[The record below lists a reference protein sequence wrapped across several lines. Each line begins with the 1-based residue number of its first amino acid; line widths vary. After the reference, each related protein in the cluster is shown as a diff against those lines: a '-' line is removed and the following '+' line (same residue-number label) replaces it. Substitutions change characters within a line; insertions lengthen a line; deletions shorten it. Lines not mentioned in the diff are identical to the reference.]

1 MTGVS
6 VWGSGNGDKQLWLIL
21 LSLLSPLVA
30 CFCEL
35 SGFQDE
41 WMRGNSALSMR
52 CSAVGFAEG
61 DSLQFCTDKLSH
73 DFVNLKICFSQ
84 YIVNLFY

>member
-35 SGFQDE
+35 SGFQGE
-41 WMRGNSALSMR
+41 RMRGNSALSVR
-52 CSAVGFAEG
+52 CSVVGFAEG
-61 DSLQFCTDKLSH
+61 DSLQFVQITITQES
-73 DFVNLKICFSQ
+73 
-84 YIVNLFY
+84 

>member
-35 SGFQDE
+35 NGFQDE
-41 WMRGNSALSMR
+41 RMRGNSALSMR
-52 CSAVGFAEG
+52 CSAIGYAEG
-61 DSLQFCTDKLSH
+61 DSLQFVQIDYRQ
-73 DFVNLKICFSQ
+73 FSRKQ
-84 YIVNLFY
+84 RL

>member
-35 SGFQDE
+35 SGFQGE
-41 WMRGNSALSMR
+41 RTRGNSALSVR
-52 CSAVGFAEG
+52 CSVVGFAEG
-61 DSLQFCTDKLSH
+61 DSLQFVQITITQES
-73 DFVNLKICFSQ
+73 
-84 YIVNLFY
+84 

>member
-21 LSLLSPLVA
+21 LSLLPPLVA

-41 WMRGNSALSMR
+41 RMRGNSALSMR

-61 DSLQFCTDKLSH
+61 DCLQCVQID
-73 DFVNLKICFSQ
+73 
-84 YIVNLFY
+84 

>member
-41 WMRGNSALSMR
+41 RMRGNSALSVR

-61 DSLQFCTDKLSH
+61 DCLQFVQITITQES
-73 DFVNLKICFSQ
+73 
-84 YIVNLFY
+84 

>member
-41 WMRGNSALSMR
+41 RMRGNSALSMR

-61 DSLQFCTDKLSH
+61 DYLQFIQS
-73 DFVNLKICFSQ
+73 IISRYFSKSIIISN
-84 YIVNLFY
+84 YFAI

>member
-41 WMRGNSALSMR
+41 RMRGNSALSMR

-61 DSLQFCTDKLSH
+61 DCLQFVQITITQES
-73 DFVNLKICFSQ
+73 
-84 YIVNLFY
+84 

>member
-6 VWGSGNGDKQLWLIL
+6 VWGPGNGDKQLWLIL

-41 WMRGNSALSMR
+41 RMRGNSALSVR

-61 DSLQFCTDKLSH
+61 DSLQFVQISYHMIL
-73 DFVNLKICFSQ
+73 
-84 YIVNLFY
+84 

>member
-21 LSLLSPLVA
+21 LSLLSPIVA

-41 WMRGNSALSMR
+41 RMRGNSALSMR

-61 DSLQFCTDKLSH
+61 DSLQFVQISYHMVL
-73 DFVNLKICFSQ
+73 
-84 YIVNLFY
+84 

>member
-41 WMRGNSALSMR
+41 RMRGNSALSMR

-61 DSLQFCTDKLSH
+61 DCLQFIQS
-73 DFVNLKICFSQ
+73 IISRYFSKSILISN
-84 YIVNLFY
+84 YFAI

>member
-41 WMRGNSALSMR
+41 RMRGNSALSMR
-52 CSAVGFAEG
+52 CSTVGFAEG
-61 DSLQFCTDKLSH
+61 DCLQCVQID
-73 DFVNLKICFSQ
+73 
-84 YIVNLFY
+84 

>member
-41 WMRGNSALSMR
+41 RMRGNSALSMR
-52 CSAVGFAEG
+52 CSAVGFAEC
-61 DSLQFCTDKLSH
+61 DCLQF
-73 DFVNLKICFSQ
+73 IQ
-84 YIVNLFY
+84 IAYR

>member
-41 WMRGNSALSMR
+41 RMRGNSALSMR
-52 CSAVGFAEG
+52 CSEVGFAEG
-61 DSLQFCTDKLSH
+61 DSLQFVQISYHMIL
-73 DFVNLKICFSQ
+73 
-84 YIVNLFY
+84 

>member
-41 WMRGNSALSMR
+41 RMRGNSALSMR

-61 DSLQFCTDKLSH
+61 DSLQFVQISYHMVL
-73 DFVNLKICFSQ
+73 
-84 YIVNLFY
+84 

>member
-41 WMRGNSALSMR
+41 RMRGNSALSMR

-61 DSLQFCTDKLSH
+61 DSLQFVQITIKQES
-73 DFVNLKICFSQ
+73 
-84 YIVNLFY
+84 

>member
-35 SGFQDE
+35 SCFQGE
-41 WMRGNSALSMR
+41 RMRGNSALSVR
-52 CSAVGFAEG
+52 CSVVGFAEG
-61 DSLQFCTDKLSH
+61 DSLQFVQITITQES
-73 DFVNLKICFSQ
+73 
-84 YIVNLFY
+84 

>member
-41 WMRGNSALSMR
+41 RMRGNSALSMR
-52 CSAVGFAEG
+52 CSAVGFAQG
-61 DSLQFCTDKLSH
+61 DSLQFVQISYHMIL
-73 DFVNLKICFSQ
+73 
-84 YIVNLFY
+84 

>member
-41 WMRGNSALSMR
+41 RMRGNSALSMR

-61 DSLQFCTDKLSH
+61 DSLQFIQISYHMIL
-73 DFVNLKICFSQ
+73 
-84 YIVNLFY
+84 

>member
-21 LSLLSPLVA
+21 LSLLSPRVA

-41 WMRGNSALSMR
+41 RIRGNSALSMR

-61 DSLQFCTDKLSH
+61 DSLQFVQISYHMIL
-73 DFVNLKICFSQ
+73 
-84 YIVNLFY
+84 

>member
-6 VWGSGNGDKQLWLIL
+6 VWGSGNGDKQLWFILISL
-21 LSLLSPLVA
+21 LSLLVA

-41 WMRGNSALSMR
+41 RMRGNSALSMR

-61 DSLQFCTDKLSH
+61 DSLQFVQITITQES
-73 DFVNLKICFSQ
+73 
-84 YIVNLFY
+84 

>member
-21 LSLLSPLVA
+21 LSLLSPIVA

-41 WMRGNSALSMR
+41 RMRGNSALSMR

-61 DSLQFCTDKLSH
+61 DSLQFVQISYHMIL
-73 DFVNLKICFSQ
+73 
-84 YIVNLFY
+84 

>member
-41 WMRGNSALSMR
+41 RMRGNS
-52 CSAVGFAEG
+52 SAVGFAEG
-61 DSLQFCTDKLSH
+61 DCLQCVQID
-73 DFVNLKICFSQ
+73 
-84 YIVNLFY
+84 

>member
-41 WMRGNSALSMR
+41 RMRGNSALSMR

-61 DSLQFCTDKLSH
+61 DSLQFVQITITQESL
-73 DFVNLKICFSQ
+73 V
-84 YIVNLFY
+84 

>member
-41 WMRGNSALSMR
+41 RMRGNSALSMR

-61 DSLQFCTDKLSH
+61 DSLQFVQISYHMIL
-73 DFVNLKICFSQ
+73 
-84 YIVNLFY
+84 

>member
-41 WMRGNSALSMR
+41 RMRGNSALSLGLR
-52 CSAVGFAEG
+52 
-61 DSLQFCTDKLSH
+61 
-73 DFVNLKICFSQ
+73 
-84 YIVNLFY
+84 